1 MHIIR
6 PMTGKLSNWM
16 SMSAKSCVRIENK
29 LHPFGRLIKGGGGQR
44 GWPHSGEQLI
54 YADSLQNLDCSFFFW
69 LAQVIL
75 YVHYNI
81 AVAPNTKN
89 FCLKGGVLLP
99 LKRGFAVQFFLLLCS
114 SVFRRM
120 IIISR
125 RWLQWLHW
133 LSLVIVGC
141 SGCVAGDL
149 KVQVL
154 QAPSNLPLR
163 NCPFLPFSIT
173 TTSTSLL
180 QVDAIIVSDC

>member
-89 FCLKGGVLLP
+89 FCLKGGVLLL
-99 LKRGFAVQFFLLLCS
+99 LKRSFRCPIFALTVLFCLSKHDNHQSPLVAVVALVVVDYC
-114 SVFRRM
+114 
-120 IIISR
+120 
-125 RWLQWLHW
+125 WLQWL
-133 LSLVIVGC
+133 C
-141 SGCVAGDL
+141 SRRFKGAG
-149 KVQVL
+149 
-154 QAPSNLPLR
+154 APSPLE
-163 NCPFLPFSIT
+163 PPPP
-173 TTSTSLL
+173 
-180 QVDAIIVSDC
+180 